1 MNHRIDGLI
10 AGLYA
15 AGFHMARFMLPI
27 GAFYRL
33 RTGRRD
39 VARTNMIRLRSAP
52 GRVEPAT
59 DLLLDLVMDVA
70 AEQGLARVNLY
81 QRAGLRTD
89 LAVSLVWNTDP
100 PSNKGDRDGLEHQ

>member
-1 MNHRIDGLI
+1 
-10 AGLYA
+10 
-15 AGFHMARFMLPI
+15 MARFMLPI

-59 DLLLDLVMDVA
+59 DLLLDLVMDMA